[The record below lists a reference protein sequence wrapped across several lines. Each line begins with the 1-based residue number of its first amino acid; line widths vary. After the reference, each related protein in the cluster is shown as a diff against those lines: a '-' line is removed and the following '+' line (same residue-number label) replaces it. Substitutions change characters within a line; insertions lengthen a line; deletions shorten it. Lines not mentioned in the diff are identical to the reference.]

1 LEQVRLFL
9 YSRDAGLQERML
21 ELLPGRRLDLVSDL
35 GFIRD
40 DYAADRSILIFDL
53 DSRLDGLA
61 QLRAVPPDLPLVVLA
76 DSGQARRLETEAP
89 ALRIVTKPALL
100 ELRRTIADLAPNGS
114 VAGFHLPDLL
124 GHSARLE
131 EVKAIIQRVAG
142 TDVTILVRGESGT
155 GKELVARAIHE
166 ASLRRS
172 KPYVTVLCPAIP
184 EGLLESEL
192 FGYEKG
198 SFTGAFRRQ
207 PGKFEIANHGTI
219 FLDEIGDIP
228 FGLQAKL
235 LHVLQGGGIA
245 RVGGA
250 DQRVDVRIVAA
261 TNKDLELSVSQGTF
275 REDLY
280 YRLNVV
286 SIHLPPLRERKDDIP
301 VLVDA
306 FLRKYHAQFN
316 KDYQPLSETSLDPL
330 LRYEWPGNIRELENL
345 VKRVV
350 IMGSEEMV
358 LRSYFHEA
366 RRVPRTAQVPAP
378 AAVAPAAEP
387 QPAANAKATVLPRLK
402 QIAKEATRKAEAEV
416 ILKTLEQTRWNRKAA
431 ARLLGISYKALLY
444 KIRQCNLDNR

>member
-1 LEQVRLFL
+1 MGPARLFL
-9 YSRDAGLQERML
+9 YSHDTGIRERVVEIL
-21 ELLPGRRLDLVSDL
+21 AGRRLDAVSDL
-35 GFIRD
+35 SRLRQDG
-40 DYAADRSILIFDL
+40 AAEGSILIFDL
-53 DSRLDGLA
+53 DPRLDGLT
-61 QLRAVPPDLPLVVLA
+61 QLRAVPPEFSLIVLA
-76 DSGQARRLETEAP
+76 DPGQVRRLEADAP
-89 ALRIVTKPALL
+89 TLRVVTKPDLL
-100 ELRRTIADLAPNGS
+100 ELRRQIGVLAPND
-114 VAGFHLPDLL
+114 ALADLNLPDLL
-124 GHSARLE
+124 GHSSRLE
-131 EVKAIIQRVAG
+131 EVKAIVQRVAG

-166 ASLRRS
+166 ASLRRN

-228 FGLQAKL
+228 FSLQAKL

-250 DQRVDVRIVAA
+250 DQRVNVRIVAA
-261 TNKDLELSVSQGTF
+261 TNKDLELSVSEGTF

-286 SIHLPPLRERKDDIP
+286 SIHLPPLRERKEDIP

-306 FLRKYHAQFN
+306 FLRKYNAQFN
-316 KDYQPLSETSLDPL
+316 KDYQPLAQASLEPL
-330 LRYEWPGNIRELENL
+330 TRYEWPGNIRELENL
-345 VKRVV
+345 IKRIV

-366 RRVPRTAQVPAP
+366 RRVPRAVQASP
-378 AAVAPAAEP
+378 AALPTAEP
-387 QPAANAKATVLPRLK
+387 QPVGSVKPPAVPRLK

-431 ARLLGISYKALLY
+431 ARLLGVSYKALLY